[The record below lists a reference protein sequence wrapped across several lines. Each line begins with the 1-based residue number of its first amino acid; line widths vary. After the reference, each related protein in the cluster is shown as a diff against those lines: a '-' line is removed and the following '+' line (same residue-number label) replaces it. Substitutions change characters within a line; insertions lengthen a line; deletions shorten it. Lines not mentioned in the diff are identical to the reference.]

1 MEHGM
6 GERRKE
12 GSRGSVGRDGVR
24 SDAVR
29 RGTRKTPRSR
39 NGQTSGAQVIHLHES
54 RRARRSATGVAYRG
68 SSTGNAVWTT
78 GRRRL
83 RIVVVAFA
91 IIGLL
96 LAGRAVQMI
105 VADGDRY
112 KAFASE
118 QGAGWSV
125 PSVGQARGSI
135 VSADG
140 RELATSLQAAQI
152 VATPYQ
158 IEEPAEVARAL
169 AGVLGHEKGPGVEEI
184 EASLTERS
192 PDGRLAGY
200 SVVASSVGPETARRI
215 TELGIEGVSV
225 IPDTVRVYPEKFL
238 ASQLV
243 GHVGEY
249 GDAFGGIEASY
260 DETLKGG
267 EDVDLTLDTAVQ
279 QELEQ
284 ALEAT
289 VEKNEARGAVGLVM
303 RVDDGAIVALANTP
317 GYDNNSFDE
326 APLQAQRNR
335 VLTDPYEPGST
346 FKAFTVASALEEGA
360 VTPDSTFVVA
370 DHITVADR
378 VIHDSQPHETEVMT
392 TGDVLKKSSNVGAI
406 QIAGELGGAKL
417 EEYIRRFGF
426 GEQTGVD
433 VWGEDAGIVPA
444 YEDWSGS
451 TIGNI
456 PMGQGLTV
464 TPLQLAAGYAA
475 IANGGQ
481 RITPHVAE
489 QETPSAS
496 GPRVISEET
505 SAIVRGMLQG
515 VVDEGSGHFA
525 QIPGY
530 TVAGKTGTSQ
540 IVDPHTGTYGDEYV
554 ASFIGF
560 APATDPQYV
569 TLIAVDKPERTY
581 WGEIAAAPPFQK
593 VMSFTLSY
601 FNVPPDRA
609 EGPVG
614 AATQGVSP

>member
-1 MEHGM
+1 
-6 GERRKE
+6 
-12 GSRGSVGRDGVR
+12 
-24 SDAVR
+24 
-29 RGTRKTPRSR
+29 
-39 NGQTSGAQVIHLHES
+39 
-54 RRARRSATGVAYRG
+54 VASRG
-68 SSTGNAVWTT
+68 SSTGNAAWTT
-78 GRRRL
+78 GHRRL

-91 IIGLL
+91 VIGVL

-105 VADGDRY
+105 VADGHRY
-112 KAFASE
+112 QAFASE
-118 QGAGWSV
+118 QGAGWSAPV
-125 PSVGQARGSI
+125 AGQARGSI

-140 RELATSLQAAQI
+140 RELATSLQAARV

-158 IEEPAEVARAL
+158 IEEPDKAARAL
-169 AGVLGHEKGPGVEEI
+169 AGAIGTGEAEI
-184 EASLTERS
+184 EAALSERGA
-192 PDGRLAGY
+192 DGRLSGY
-200 SVVASSVGPETARRI
+200 SVVASGVGPETARRI
-215 TELGIEGVSV
+215 AELGIEGISV
-225 IPDTVRVYPEKFL
+225 VPDTVRVYPEKSL

-249 GDAFGGIEASY
+249 GDAFGGVEASY
-260 DETLKGG
+260 DEALKGG

-284 ALEAT
+284 ALKAT
-289 VEKNEARGAVGLVM
+289 VEKNEAKGAVGLVM
-303 RVDDGAIVALANTP
+303 RVEDGAIVALANTP

-326 APLQAQRNR
+326 APLEAQRNR

-346 FKAFTVASALEEGA
+346 FKAFTVASAIEEDV
-360 VTPDSTFVVA
+360 VTADSTFVVA

-378 VIHDSQPHETEVMT
+378 VIHDSMPHETEVMT

-426 GEQTGVD
+426 GESTGVD
-433 VWGEDAGIVPA
+433 VWGEDAGVVPA

-489 QETPSAS
+489 QETPTAP

-515 VVDEGSGHFA
+515 VVDEGSGHYA

-560 APATDPQYV
+560 APATDPKYV

-581 WGEIAAAPPFQK
+581 WGEIAAAPAFRK

-609 EGPVG
+609 SGSAG
-614 AATQGVSP
+614 AATQEASP

>member
-1 MEHGM
+1 MA
-6 GERRKE
+6 
-12 GSRGSVGRDGVR
+12 S
-24 SDAVR
+24 
-29 RGTRKTPRSR
+29 
-39 NGQTSGAQVIHLHES
+39 
-54 RRARRSATGVAYRG
+54 RG
-68 SSTGNAVWTT
+68 SSTGNAAWTT
-78 GRRRL
+78 GHRRL

-91 IIGLL
+91 VIGVL

-105 VADGDRY
+105 VADGHRY
-112 KAFASE
+112 QAFASE
-118 QGAGWSV
+118 QGAGWSA
-125 PSVGQARGSI
+125 PAAGQARGSI

-140 RELATSLQAAQI
+140 RELATSLQAARV

-158 IEEPAEVARAL
+158 IEEPDKAARAL
-169 AGVLGHEKGPGVEEI
+169 AGAIGTGEAEI
-184 EASLTERS
+184 EAALSKRGA
-192 PDGRLAGY
+192 DGRLSGY
-200 SVVASSVGPETARRI
+200 SVVASGVGPETARRI
-215 TELGIEGVSV
+215 SELGIEGISV
-225 IPDTVRVYPEKFL
+225 VPDTVRVYPEKSL

-243 GHVGEY
+243 GHAGEY
-249 GDAFGGIEASY
+249 GDAFGGVEASY
-260 DETLKGG
+260 DEALKGG

-289 VEKNEARGAVGLVM
+289 VEKNEAKGAVGLVM
-303 RVDDGAIVALANTP
+303 RVEDGAIVALANTP

-326 APLQAQRNR
+326 APLEAQRNR

-346 FKAFTVASALEEGA
+346 FKAFTVASAIEEDA
-360 VTPDSTFVVA
+360 VTADSTFVVA

-378 VIHDSQPHETEVMT
+378 VIHDSMPHETEVMT

-406 QIAGELGGAKL
+406 QIAGELGGVKL

-426 GEQTGVD
+426 GESTGVD
-433 VWGEDAGIVPA
+433 VWGEDAGVVPA

-489 QETPSAS
+489 QETPTAP

-515 VVDEGSGHFA
+515 VVDEGSGHYA

-560 APATDPQYV
+560 APATDPKYV

-581 WGEIAAAPPFQK
+581 WGEIAAAPAFRK

-609 EGPVG
+609 SGSAG
-614 AATQGVSP
+614 AATQEASP

>member
-1 MEHGM
+1 M
-6 GERRKE
+6 
-12 GSRGSVGRDGVR
+12 
-24 SDAVR
+24 
-29 RGTRKTPRSR
+29 
-39 NGQTSGAQVIHLHES
+39 
-54 RRARRSATGVAYRG
+54 
-68 SSTGNAVWTT
+68 
-78 GRRRL
+78 
-83 RIVVVAFA
+83 VVVAFA
-91 IIGLL
+91 LIGLL

-112 KAFASE
+112 QAFASE

-125 PSVGQARGSI
+125 PAAGQARGSI

-140 RELATSLQAAQI
+140 RELATSLQAARI

-158 IEEPAEVARAL
+158 IEKPAEVARAL
-169 AGVLGHEKGPGVEEI
+169 AGVLGPEKGSGVEEI

-200 SVVASSVGPETARRI
+200 SVVASGVGPETARRI
-215 TELGIEGVSV
+215 TELGIEGISV
-225 IPDTVRVYPEKFL
+225 VPDTVRVYPEKSL

-249 GDAFGGIEASY
+249 GDAFGGVEASY
-260 DETLKGG
+260 DEALKGG

-284 ALEAT
+284 ALETT

-326 APLQAQRNR
+326 APLEAQRNR

-346 FKAFTVASALEEGA
+346 FKAFTVASAMEEGA
-360 VTPDSTFVVA
+360 VTADSTFVVA
-370 DHITVADR
+370 DHITIADR

-456 PMGQGLTV
+456 PMGQGLTA
-464 TPLQLAAGYAA
+464 TPLQLAAGYAT
-475 IANGGQ
+475 IANGGR

-489 QETPSAS
+489 RETPPAPC
-496 GPRVISEET
+496 PRVISEET

-515 VVDEGSGHFA
+515 VVDEGSGHYA

-569 TLIAVDKPERTY
+569 TLIAVDNPERTY

-609 EGPVG
+609 SGS
-614 AATQGVSP
+614 ATQGASR

>member
-12 GSRGSVGRDGVR
+12 GSRGSAGRDGAR
-24 SDAVR
+24 SGTVR

-39 NGQTSGAQVIHLHES
+39 SGRTSGAQVIHLHES
-54 RRARRSATGVAYRG
+54 RRARRRATGVASRS
-68 SSTGNAVWTT
+68 SSTGNAAWTT
-78 GRRRL
+78 GHRRL
-83 RIVVVAFA
+83 RMVVVAFA
-91 IIGLL
+91 LIGLL

-112 KAFASE
+112 QAFASE
-118 QGAGWSV
+118 RGAGWSV
-125 PSVGQARGSI
+125 PAAGQARGSI

-140 RELATSLQAAQI
+140 RELATSLQAARV

-158 IEEPAEVARAL
+158 IEKPAEVARAL
-169 AGVLGHEKGPGVEEI
+169 AGVLGPEKGSGVEEI

-326 APLQAQRNR
+326 ASLEAQRNR

-346 FKAFTVASALEEGA
+346 FKAFTVASAIEEGA
-360 VTPDSTFVVA
+360 VTADSTFVVA
-370 DHITVADR
+370 DH

-426 GEQTGVD
+426 GKPAGVD
-433 VWGEDAGIVPA
+433 VWGEDAGVVPA
-444 YEDWSGS
+444 YKHWSGS

-464 TPLQLAAGYAA
+464 TPLQLVAGYAA

-481 RITPHVAE
+481 RVTPHVAE
-489 QETPSAS
+489 QETPAAPGS
-496 GPRVISEET
+496 RVISEET

-540 IVDPHTGTYGDEYV
+540 IVDPNTGTYGDEYV

-560 APATDPQYV
+560 APASDPEYV
-569 TLIAVDKPERTY
+569 LLIAVNDPQRTY
-581 WGEIAAAPPFQK
+581 WGEIAAAPAFRE

-601 FNVPPDRA
+601 FNVPP
-609 EGPVG
+609 
-614 AATQGVSP
+614 

>member
-1 MEHGM
+1 MA
-6 GERRKE
+6 
-12 GSRGSVGRDGVR
+12 S
-24 SDAVR
+24 
-29 RGTRKTPRSR
+29 
-39 NGQTSGAQVIHLHES
+39 
-54 RRARRSATGVAYRG
+54 RG
-68 SSTGNAVWTT
+68 SSTGNAAWTT
-78 GRRRL
+78 GHRRL

-91 IIGLL
+91 VIGVL

-105 VADGDRY
+105 VADGHRY
-112 KAFASE
+112 QAFASE
-118 QGAGWSV
+118 QGAGWSAPV
-125 PSVGQARGSI
+125 AGQARGSI

-140 RELATSLQAAQI
+140 RELATSLQAARV

-158 IEEPAEVARAL
+158 IEEPDKAARAL
-169 AGVLGHEKGPGVEEI
+169 AGAIGTGEAEI
-184 EASLTERS
+184 EAALSERGA
-192 PDGRLAGY
+192 DGRLSGY
-200 SVVASSVGPETARRI
+200 SVVASGVGPETARRI
-215 TELGIEGVSV
+215 AELGIEGISV
-225 IPDTVRVYPEKFL
+225 VPDTVRVYPEKSL

-249 GDAFGGIEASY
+249 GDAFGGVEASY
-260 DETLKGG
+260 DEALKGG

-284 ALEAT
+284 ALKAT
-289 VEKNEARGAVGLVM
+289 VEKNEAKGAVGLVM
-303 RVDDGAIVALANTP
+303 RVEDGAIVALANTP

-326 APLQAQRNR
+326 APLEAQRNR

-346 FKAFTVASALEEGA
+346 FKAFTVASAIEEDV
-360 VTPDSTFVVA
+360 VTEDSTFVVA

-378 VIHDSQPHETEVMT
+378 VIHDSMPHETEVMT

-426 GEQTGVD
+426 GESTGVD
-433 VWGEDAGIVPA
+433 VWGEDAGVVPA

-489 QETPSAS
+489 QETPTAP

-515 VVDEGSGHFA
+515 VVDEGSGHYA

-560 APATDPQYV
+560 APATDPKYV

-581 WGEIAAAPPFQK
+581 WGEIAAAPAFRK

-609 EGPVG
+609 SGSAG
-614 AATQGVSP
+614 AATQEASP